1 MSAKQSVASEE
12 TTEIATPTEN
22 LIHLDQDSDPQPRA
36 RDFNT
41 KISDLEETLQQLQ
54 QLQQHLDSSNHDFSK
69 ALNSAE
75 SRNQALSSDFTQ
87 AFQSLSEDTL
97 KLSAA
102 TTEVASKLELSIA
115 EQEGATLTLGKK
127 LTAKIAQL
135 SKKHREESA
144 ALRAEQQSQLERI
157 QALNEATEQLAALLE
172 SSIDESIN
180 RSESIG
186 SVYCFPWLR

>member
-41 KISDLEETLQQLQ
+41 KISDLEETLQ